1 MSQQHASPVV
11 TVDELRISPPRGSV
25 PATSLRLTLFD
36 ISWIICHP
44 IQRVFF
50 YDFPHSSSHFRQTTI
65 PSLADSLSLALIHF
79 YPLAARLV
87 TPTLS
92 DERARIFYSDGD
104 SVSLTVAE
112 TGLQFDR
119 VISDLP
125 SDVELLHPLLPKLP
139 PNDRPNSEGE
149 TSSPLLAVKVT
160 LFPNSGIC
168 IGFEFRHVAADG
180 LAFNHFVKSWASI
193 CKSGGGDLSWVEKSP
208 PCHDRELIEEHTELE
223 NSILKTIGN
232 YASHWDEGSRQRMLA
247 GKVRATFRIDGEHIK
262 RMKASLA
269 NHNGSSKQSTPTS
282 AFTVASALLWTSL
295 TKSPSSDEFNSG
307 EDHIDCYVILVDC
320 RGRLKPKLP
329 ATYSGNCLS
338 GIQVLV
344 KRSDLIGGNGFA
356 IAARVIASK
365 IREME
370 AEGPLRSAEKF
381 FSFSGWQEI
390 MKQGNIL
397 SVAGS
402 PKLGVYET
410 DFGWGN
416 PRKSEPVHVDF
427 SGSVY
432 FSDARDK
439 EKGGIEFGLALSKG
453 ELDAFAAAFE
463 QQLRRFSE

>member
-1 MSQQHASPVV
+1 M
-11 TVDELRISPPRGSV
+11 
-25 PATSLRLTLFD
+25 
-36 ISWIICHP
+36 
-44 IQRVFF
+44 
-50 YDFPHSSSHFRQTTI
+50 
-65 PSLADSLSLALIHF
+65 
-79 YPLAARLV
+79 
-87 TPTLS
+87 LS

-139 PNDRPNSEGE
+139 PDDRPNSEGE

-193 CKSGGGDLSWVEKSP
+193 CKSGGGDLSWVAKSP

-223 NSILKTIGN
+223 NSLLKTIGN
-232 YASHWDEGSRQRMLA
+232 YASHWDEDSRRRMLA
-247 GKVRATFRIDGEHIK
+247 NKVRATFRIDGEHIK
-262 RMKASLA
+262 RI
-269 NHNGSSKQSTPTS
+269 KQSTPAS
-282 AFTVASALLWTSL
+282 AFTVASALLCTSL
-295 TKSPSSDEFNSG
+295 TRSRSNKFNSG

-320 RGRLKPKLP
+320 MGRLKPKLP

-370 AEGPLRSAEKF
+370 AEGLLRSAEKF
-381 FSFSGWQEI
+381 FSLSGWQEI

-427 SGSVY
+427 YGSVY

-453 ELDAFAAAFE
+453 EMDAFAAAFE